1 MASSDSRM
9 PPVLEIVQFCN
20 ELSQGRSPSLLEPFA
35 MASDQQRREHLL
47 VVDDDPRIRQMLTR
61 YFEDEGY
68 VVRAASNGP
77 EMRASLR
84 QENIDIILL
93 DWVLPGGE
101 DGLDLAREI
110 RAQSDIPI
118 IMLTGRDDVVDRI
131 VGIEVGADD
140 YIAKPFH
147 LREVHARLKSILRR
161 RQQAPRGRENEPS
174 DVIRFEGWQLD
185 IGKRQLLSADNNE
198 VELTAGEFDM
208 LVVFS
213 RHAGRVLSREF
224 LMESTR
230 GRNLEVYDRTIDAQI
245 ARLRKKIEA
254 DPAHP
259 RLIKSVRGV
268 GYVFTAA
275 R

>member
-1 MASSDSRM
+1 MA
-9 PPVLEIVQFCN
+9 I
-20 ELSQGRSPSLLEPFA
+20 
-35 MASDQQRREHLL
+35 DQQRREHLL

-68 VVRAASNGP
+68 VVSAASNGL
-77 EMRASLR
+77 EMRASL
-84 QENIDIILL
+84 QQANFDIILL

-161 RQQAPRGRENEPS
+161 RQPMTKARENERT
-174 DVIRFEGWQLD
+174 DIIGFEGWQLD
-185 IGKRQLLSADNNE
+185 IGKRQLLSPDKKE
-198 VELTAGEFDM
+198 IELTTGEFDM
-208 LVVFS
+208 LVVFA

-224 LMESTR
+224 LMELTR

-254 DPAHP
+254 DPTHP
-259 RLIKSVRGV
+259 QLIKSVRGV
-268 GYVFTAA
+268 GYVFTTK

>member
-1 MASSDSRM
+1 MA
-9 PPVLEIVQFCN
+9 L
-20 ELSQGRSPSLLEPFA
+20 
-35 MASDQQRREHLL
+35 DQQRREHLL

-68 VVRAASNGP
+68 VVSTASNGP
-77 EMRASLR
+77 EMRASL
-84 QENIDIILL
+84 QQDNFDIILL

-110 RAQSDIPI
+110 RSQSDIPI

-161 RQQAPRGRENEPS
+161 RQPAAKTRESEPG
-174 DVIRFEGWQLD
+174 DVLRFEGWQLD
-185 IGKRQLLSADNNE
+185 IGKRQLLSPAKIE
-198 VELTAGEFDM
+198 IELTTGEFDM
-208 LVVFS
+208 LVVFA
-213 RHAGRVLSREF
+213 RHAGRVLNREF

-254 DPAHP
+254 DPTHP
-259 RLIKSVRGV
+259 QLIKSIRGV
-268 GYVFTAA
+268 GYVFTAK